1 MSDLKLA
8 IEQDLARKTDGAVLV
23 HSVEPLGGGACQE
36 LFRIDVFL
44 EKGPRPGRTTLV
56 LRSDAPGSLPG
67 SISRAQEFPL
77 VAAAHAVGVHTPEPW
92 FEARD
97 LTRPGATSFYM
108 DFVEGEAIGKRVVHA
123 QQLEQARAVLPGQ
136 LAIDLARIHTLGPA
150 ALPEGVLPR
159 NNDPEM
165 DALKRLRRWT
175 DALPEPRP
183 PIELALRWL
192 HEHRP
197 RDFAEVLVHG
207 DYRVGNF
214 LVGPD
219 GLLAILDWEFAHF
232 GHWAED
238 IAWLCVRDW
247 RFGAVQ
253 KPCGG
258 ICSREAFYGAYAAAS
273 GREVVPALVHWW
285 EVVGNL
291 RWAVASVHQALR
303 YLQGETDLELLAIAR
318 RTNEMEYEALRL
330 VEVGPGL
337 ETTA

>member
-1 MSDLKLA
+1 MKELA
-8 IEQDLARKTDGAVLV
+8 LRIEQDLARKTDGAVMV
-23 HSVEPLGGGACQE
+23 HSVAALGGGACQE
-36 LFRIDVFL
+36 LFRVDVFF
-44 EKGPRPGRTTLV
+44 EKGPRPGRSELV

-67 SISRAQEFPL
+67 SITRAQEFPL
-77 VAAAHAVGVHTPEPW
+77 VVAAHAVGVCTPEPW

-97 LTRPGATSFYM
+97 LTRAGTTAFYM
-108 DFVEGEAIGKRVVHA
+108 DLVRGEAIGKRVVHSPA
-123 QQLEQARAVLPGQ
+123 LAEARAGLPEA
-136 LAIDLARIHTLGPA
+136 LASNLALVHGLGPS
-150 ALPEGVLPR
+150 ALPAGVLPR
-159 NNDPEM
+159 NPDPEM
-165 DALKRLRRWT
+165 DALRRLRTWA
-175 DALPEPRP
+175 DALPEPRA

-197 RDFAEVLVHG
+197 RDAAEVLVHG

-214 LVGPD
+214 LVTEQ
-219 GLLAILDWEFAHF
+219 GLAGILDWEFAHF

-253 KPCGG
+253 LPVGG
-258 ICSREAFYGAYAAAS
+258 LCRRELFNEAYGEAS
-273 GREVVPALVHWW
+273 GRPVDPALVHWW

-303 YLQGETDLELLAIAR
+303 YLDGERDLELLAIAR

-330 VEVGPGL
+330 IEVGP
-337 ETTA
+337 